1 MKGREHGPLWAITDH
16 CCRVCFSRVL
26 VRETFDHK
34 RVYRCAGCGV
44 EAQAHSEASI
54 CACGIKLKTGVDAG
68 IRCQV
73 NPDPRPEF
81 PAQVTAAQA
90 EPPGHKQLSNLMT

>member
-1 MKGREHGPLWAITDH
+1 MISSDFQFRLTPH

-44 EAQAHSEASI
+44 EKEAHAASAI

-73 NPDPRPEF
+73 SENRTPEF
-81 PAQVTAAQA
+81 PAEITAAVA
-90 EPPGHKQLSNLMT
+90 TVKVKTDA